1 MAGLLLGVFY
11 VSMPAADFVTDLL
24 FTALGLVP
32 RERQARVIETAIS
45 WNYTTILNILF
56 LLLAAALVW
65 RFLRTG
71 GPRMLRMMNDM
82 PRGVAHRG

>member
-11 VSMPAADFVTDLL
+11 VSMAAAGFVTDLL

-71 GPRMLRMMNDM
+71 GPRMLRMMNEM
-82 PRGVAHRG
+82 PHGAVDHD